1 MDEAGAT
8 KLTITQED
16 PCHEAGGDGDNGED
30 GDNDGEAENP
40 VLSALKRLVESLS
53 STAPE
58 G

>member
-1 MDEAGAT
+1 M
-8 KLTITQED
+8 TITQED